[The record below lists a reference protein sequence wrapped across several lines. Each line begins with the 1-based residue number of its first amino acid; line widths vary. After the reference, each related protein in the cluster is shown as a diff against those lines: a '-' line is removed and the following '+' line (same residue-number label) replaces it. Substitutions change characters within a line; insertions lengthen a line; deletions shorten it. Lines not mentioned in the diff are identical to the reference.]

1 MKSTVSFITAAIA
14 GSLLLSGC
22 GDTVERLSRA
32 GQAPQIAAVQ
42 NPQENPSYKPMTWPS
57 PVEPVAPKAN
67 PSSLWQ
73 PGAKTFFRD
82 QRANRVGDIL
92 RVTVEIDDQAQLD
105 NETQAT
111 RNNSESLGVP
121 SLFGLQERVFSVLP
135 RDADPTDLVSYS
147 GTKNNRGNGQIGRKE
162 KIETEVA
169 AVVTQVLPNGNM
181 VISGN
186 QEVRVNAELRQITIG
201 GVIRPEDI
209 ANDNSVKW
217 TQIAEARIS
226 YGGRGTLS
234 DVQKPRWGSDVVD
247 ALSPF

>member
-1 MKSTVSFITAAIA
+1 MKRFPLIAAA
-14 GSLLLSGC
+14 LSSSLLLGAC
-22 GDTVERLSRA
+22 AETAEKLSRA
-32 GQAPQIAAVQ
+32 GRAPEIASVQ
-42 NPQENPSYKPMTWPS
+42 NPQENPAYKPMTWPS
-57 PVEPVAPKAN
+57 PVEPVAPKSN

-92 RVTVEIDDQAQLD
+92 RVKVEIDDQAQLD
-105 NETQAT
+105 NQTIAT
-111 RNNSESLGVP
+111 RNSNESLGVP
-121 SLFGLQERVFSVLP
+121 SLFGLQDRVFSVLP
-135 RDADPTDLVSYS
+135 RDADPSNLVGYT
-147 GTKNNRGNGQIGRKE
+147 GAKNNRGNGQIGRKE
-162 KIETEVA
+162 KIQTEVA

-247 ALSPF
+247 ALAPF